1 MITKNASTFF
11 SLQTYPA
18 PYLLPTYY
26 DHDHPLLSVTL
37 SFALLHHRIK
47 LSIAYSN
54 HSTNFLVSIIASRFL
69 HSYNIL
75 TAY

>member
-1 MITKNASTFF
+1 MITKNASTYF
-11 SLQTYPA
+11 SLQTYSA
-18 PYLLPTYY
+18 SYSLSTYY
-26 DHDHPLLSVTL
+26 DYDHSLLSVTL
-37 SFALLHHRIK
+37 SFVLLHHPIE

-54 HSTNFLVSIIASRFL
+54 HSTNFQVSIIASHYL

>member
-11 SLQTYPA
+11 SLQTYSA
-18 PYLLPTYY
+18 PYLLPTCY

-37 SFALLHHRIK
+37 SFALLHQPIE

-54 HSTNFLVSIIASRFL
+54 HSTNFQVSIIASHFL